1 MSDNFRAVASF
12 RNSCS
17 DYNLT
22 FTTNST
28 TPIASRGTSVK
39 SATSRLALSALSSF
53 LEVNSQRHLIQSS
66 PHQPSHR

>member
-39 SATSRLALSALSSF
+39 SATSRLALYSAA
-53 LEVNSQRHLIQSS
+53 
-66 PHQPSHR
+66 QPSEARTFGRNNNTTPAYAR